1 MITFWPIRERARRGG
16 AEGWAVRGWAMERSD
31 DTCTPA
37 VQGRRPA
44 RRRHHLLRERPMA
57 IRSAIIV
64 STTFDVQG
72 RRIREYEGVVR
83 GLTVR
88 APTITQG
95 ILGGLKSIIGGQ
107 IGAYTE
113 MCEQA
118 RQTAYDLMIEH
129 AQQLGANAVIGMSF
143 DASEVAARASA
154 TEVLCYG
161 TAVVLE

>member
-1 MITFWPIRERARRGG
+1 MSIAANPQSPYPG
-16 AEGWAVRGWAMERSD
+16 S
-31 DTCTPA
+31 
-37 VQGRRPA
+37 
-44 RRRHHLLRERPMA
+44 PMPMHG
-57 IRSAIIV
+57 IIPV
-64 STTFDVQG
+64 TTTFTIEGYRVT
-72 RRIREYEGVVR
+72 RYLGVVR
-83 GLTVR
+83 GITVR
-88 APTITQG
+88 APTISQG

-113 MCEQA
+113 MCDQA